1 MPVLFESSQSLETDS
16 SHSSASALPQASEYL
31 WSLHQQRRP
40 LPSQPSP
47 WPRQSHEAL
56 CRCNIHLPYMLCLQ
70 TPPCFNA
77 VIEMFLWAQMNS
89 SAASTDC
96 FTTTSAQLG
105 SSCLSCLPIVLSA
118 HTGAVS
124 HQPAPPRTALG
135 DTVQLISLHISLFLP
150 THSEHNP
157 FSS

>member
-56 CRCNIHLPYMLCLQ
+56 CRCNIHLPYMLCSSNSTLLQ
-70 TPPCFNA
+70 CCYWDVPVGSDEQQCSLHWLFHNY
-77 VIEMFLWAQMNS
+77 FS
-89 SAASTDC
+89 SAGQQLPVLPPYCSVSSHRCCEPPACASQNRPRRHC
-96 FTTTSAQLG
+96 A
-105 SSCLSCLPIVLSA
+105 A
-118 HTGAVS
+118 H
-124 HQPAPPRTALG
+124 
-135 DTVQLISLHISLFLP
+135 
-150 THSEHNP
+150 
-157 FSS
+157 FSSHLSFPSYTLRTQSF